1 MESQIKP
8 AVIDNLEAIQ
18 KLNQMLFEKEYA
30 DFDNTL
36 NRDWAF
42 SDDGT
47 EYFKYR
53 ITKDDG
59 CAFVA
64 YVDNEIVGYLAG
76 GLMDNNKTYRILPN
90 SAELENMFV
99 LEKCRGLGVGSKLYQ
114 AFADWCKSKDVS
126 RLRVVASA
134 QNSGGINF
142 YRKNGFVDYDLI
154 LEADI

>member
-1 MESQIKP
+1 MEIQIKP
-8 AVIDNLEAIQ
+8 ATIENLKAIQ
-18 KLNQMLFEKEYA
+18 ELNQMLFEKEYA
-30 DFDNTL
+30 EFDNTL
-36 NRDWAF
+36 DRNWPF
-42 SDDGT
+42 SEDGT

-64 YVDNEIVGYLAG
+64 LVDDEIVGYLAG
-76 GLMDNNKTYRILPN
+76 GLMDNSKNYRILPN

-114 AFADWCKSKDVS
+114 AFVDWCKSKEVG

-142 YRKNGFVDYDLI
+142 YRKNGFVDYDLV